1 MCLKEFMNH
10 RAKGITQLAF
20 SLFFCLAGLWF
31 LMWVFSSS
39 SLASGYCESDF
50 SLFHEEFRCKQPY
63 IASILFLASIVNCG
77 VLFILGY
84 KNIKLGGKA
93 T

>member
-1 MCLKEFMNH
+1 MNH
-10 RAKGITQLAF
+10 RGKGVTQLVF
-20 SLFFCLAGLWF
+20 SLLFCFAALWC
-31 LMWVFSSS
+31 LMWVFSSA
-39 SLASGYCESDF
+39 SLASGYCESNF

-77 VLFILGY
+77 VLFILGF
-84 KNIKLGGKA
+84 KNFKLGGKV

>member
-1 MCLKEFMNH
+1 MNY
-10 RAKGITQLAF
+10 RGKGFTQLAF
-20 SLFFCLAGLWF
+20 SLFFLVAALWC

-39 SLASGYCESDF
+39 SLASGYCESNF

-63 IASILFLASIVNCG
+63 IASILFLAYVVNCS
-77 VLFILGY
+77 VLFLLGF
-84 KNIKLGGKA
+84 KNIKLGGKV

>member
-1 MCLKEFMNH
+1 MNY
-10 RAKGITQLAF
+10 RGKGITQLAF
-20 SLFFCLAGLWF
+20 SLFFFFVALWC

-39 SLASGYCESDF
+39 SLASGYCENNF

-77 VLFILGY
+77 VLFILGF
-84 KNIKLGGKA
+84 KNIKLGGKV